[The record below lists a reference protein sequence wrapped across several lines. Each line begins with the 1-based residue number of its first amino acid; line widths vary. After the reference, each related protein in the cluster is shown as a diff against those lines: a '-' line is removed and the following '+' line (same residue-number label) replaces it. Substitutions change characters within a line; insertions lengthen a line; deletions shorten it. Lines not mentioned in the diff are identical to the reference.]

1 MLNETFSVI
10 FKHRALFSF
19 SRFYSISHLIL
30 CVFGD
35 EWTSLGKKKL
45 EKNSTSCQLEGDD
58 LVNDMFSNF
67 FSLANRLD
75 HLSLKGFRFL
85 VNQA

>member
-1 MLNETFSVI
+1 MYLELNG
-10 FKHRALFSF
+10 
-19 SRFYSISHLIL
+19 
-30 CVFGD
+30 VFGKK
-35 EWTSLGKKKL
+35 EEKTLLKRTSPK
-45 EKNSTSCQLEGDD
+45 SCQVEGDD

>member
-1 MLNETFSVI
+1 MHLLLYFAFLGFTPS
-10 FKHRALFSF
+10 RTSF
-19 SRFYSISHLIL
+19 FVY
-30 CVFGD
+30 
-35 EWTSLGKKKL
+35 LGMNGQVLEKKKL